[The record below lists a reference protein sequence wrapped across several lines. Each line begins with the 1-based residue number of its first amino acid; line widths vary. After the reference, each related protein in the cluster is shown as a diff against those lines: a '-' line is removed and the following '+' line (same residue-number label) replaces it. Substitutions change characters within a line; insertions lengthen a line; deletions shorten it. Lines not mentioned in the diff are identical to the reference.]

1 MKKISIIIPV
11 YNTSRY
17 LRKCLDSIVCQNIDY
32 NLYEVIVVNDG
43 SPDEAQDIIDEYINK
58 YPHLLAIKQQ
68 NQGLSVARNNG
79 LKAATGLYVW
89 FVDSDDW
96 LFDGSLSLLL
106 KNLESSYDLYASIL
120 EYSYNESSR
129 NFLEIKIKE
138 NILVNSATYILKYPL
153 GAIQR
158 FIIRREILLSHN
170 IWFMPGILHEDME
183 YSPRLLSVVSNVY
196 MLQTPL
202 YHYYQREG
210 SIISTWRE
218 QNTKCLV
225 NTAVNG
231 LNSCKHCH
239 NQDLLNSALKS
250 YYTDLILKAYP
261 KKFSKVC
268 TMDKNIIEVLRNNA
282 RSLVFNK
289 YIGFR
294 KNIKWLIVFLF
305 PKLLR

>member
-1 MKKISIIIPV
+1 M
-11 YNTSRY
+11 
-17 LRKCLDSIVCQNIDY
+17 
-32 NLYEVIVVNDG
+32 
-43 SPDEAQDIIDEYINK
+43 
-58 YPHLLAIKQQ
+58 
-68 NQGLSVARNNG
+68 
-79 LKAATGLYVW
+79 
-89 FVDSDDW
+89 
-96 LFDGSLSLLL
+96 
-106 KNLESSYDLYASIL
+106 
-120 EYSYNESSR
+120 
-129 NFLEIKIKE
+129 
-138 NILVNSATYILKYPL
+138 

-239 NQDLLNSALKS
+239 NQDLSNSALKA

>member
-1 MKKISIIIPV
+1 MVLKMKKLSIIIPV

-17 LRKCLDSIVCQNIDY
+17 LRKCLDSIVCQNIDN

-96 LFDGSLSLLL
+96 LFDGSLLLLL

-210 SIISTWRE
+210 SIIPQFGITS
-218 QNTKCLV
+218 
-225 NTAVNG
+225 
-231 LNSCKHCH
+231 S
-239 NQDLLNSALKS
+239 
-250 YYTDLILKAYP
+250 I
-261 KKFSKVC
+261 
-268 TMDKNIIEVLRNNA
+268 
-282 RSLVFNK
+282 
-289 YIGFR
+289 
-294 KNIKWLIVFLF
+294 
-305 PKLLR
+305 